1 MKDLVIGLIGVGFV
15 MGMLFMTMLF
25 IAGLQLE
32 EIMEKKD
39 DKE

>member
-25 IAGLQLE
+25 IAGLELE

>member
-1 MKDLVIGLIGVGFV
+1 

-25 IAGLQLE
+25 IAGLELE

-39 DKE
+39 DKEWW